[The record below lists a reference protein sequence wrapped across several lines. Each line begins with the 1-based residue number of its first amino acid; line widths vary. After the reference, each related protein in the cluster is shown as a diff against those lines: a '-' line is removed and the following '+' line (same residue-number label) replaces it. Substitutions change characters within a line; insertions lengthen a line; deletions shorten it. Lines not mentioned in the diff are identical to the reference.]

1 MLFSLGPALKAT
13 KADLVKDLKEQVG
26 EPARVGRLSRF
37 FAPRHISVMAQI
49 ALSLMLLFA
58 AGLFFRGALKAAGL
72 NPGFVARGDIISE
85 FDFSLIKKA
94 PADSRRLIFDMVRR
108 VQRIARSN
116 RIGHRHH
123 AAVFRFHQRTARYS
137 HERRHA

>member
-1 MLFSLGPALKAT
+1 
-13 KADLVKDLKEQVG
+13 
-26 EPARVGRLSRF
+26 
-37 FAPRHISVMAQI
+37 MAQI

-72 NPGFVARGDIISE
+72 NPGFVARGDIVSE

-108 VQRIARSN
+108 VRSCP
-116 RIGHRHH
+116 
-123 AAVFRFHQRTARYS
+123 
-137 HERRHA
+137 E